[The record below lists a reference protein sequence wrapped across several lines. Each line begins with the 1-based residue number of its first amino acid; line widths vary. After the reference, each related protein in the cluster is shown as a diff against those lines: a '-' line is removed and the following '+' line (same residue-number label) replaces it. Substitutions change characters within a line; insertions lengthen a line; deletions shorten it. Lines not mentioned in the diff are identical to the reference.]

1 MAKYRVEISG
11 VDTSKIKVL
20 SNDEM
25 TELFKKYASGD
36 PFARE
41 DLIKGNLKLVLSIL
55 KGYANRCDNMDDLFQ
70 VGTVGLVKAVDNFDL
85 TQEVKFSTYAVPMIM
100 GEIKRYIRDNTGI
113 RVTRSLK
120 DIAYKA
126 MKAKEEL
133 TNSLN
138 REPLLE
144 EIAEYVDI
152 PASSIVNAFEAIKD
166 PMSMQEPIFNDGGDT
181 IYLEEQVKDDSNK
194 VGEDMRIMLNDA
206 INSLK
211 DKEKLIIYKRYFEG
225 ITQLELSEA
234 IGISQA
240 QVSRIEKSAISHIR
254 RLYK

>member
-240 QVSRIEKSAISHIR
+240 QISRIEKNGLESIKKLIR
-254 RLYK
+254 

>member
-152 PASSIVNAFEAIKD
+152 PASSIVNAFEAIRD

-240 QVSRIEKSAISHIR
+240 QISRIEKNGLESIKKLIR
-254 RLYK
+254 

>member
-1 MAKYRVEISG
+1 
-11 VDTSKIKVL
+11 
-20 SNDEM
+20 
-25 TELFKKYASGD
+25 
-36 PFARE
+36 
-41 DLIKGNLKLVLSIL
+41 
-55 KGYANRCDNMDDLFQ
+55 
-70 VGTVGLVKAVDNFDL
+70 
-85 TQEVKFSTYAVPMIM
+85 MIM

-240 QVSRIEKSAISHIR
+240 QISRIEKNGLESIKKLIR
-254 RLYK
+254 

>member
-225 ITQLELSEA
+225 ITQLELSET

-240 QVSRIEKSAISHIR
+240 QISRIEKNGLESIKKLIR
-254 RLYK
+254 

>member
-25 TELFKKYASGD
+25 TELFKKYAAGD

-152 PASSIVNAFEAIKD
+152 PAFSIVNAFEAIKD

-225 ITQLELSEA
+225 ITQLELSET

-240 QVSRIEKSAISHIR
+240 QISRIEKNGLESIKKLIR
-254 RLYK
+254 

>member
-194 VGEDMRIMLNDA
+194 VSEDMRIMLNDA

-240 QVSRIEKSAISHIR
+240 QISRIEKNGLESIKKLIR
-254 RLYK
+254 